1 MATLKVVRRGDLG
14 THKVR
19 RIRTNGMVPAIIYG
33 HKEEPVPV
41 TINHLELLE
50 ALHQRSRLLELD
62 LEGQKHNVLIKQV
75 QYDALGQD
83 VLHVDLTRVSL
94 DERVEVTVPLLLRG
108 KLAATE
114 EGGVITQLVAAI
126 HVECLVTAIPED
138 IRFSVVELKIG
149 DSVKASQLTLPPGA
163 KLLLDP
169 ETLVCTVSLVTE
181 AEVAVP
187 VEAGAAEPEVI
198 GEKKEEGAEGEEAAA
213 PEKPK
218 AKEEKKEK
226 EKEKGKE

>member
-1 MATLKVVRRGDLG
+1 MAKLKAVRRSEQG
-14 THKVR
+14 THQVR
-19 RIRTNGMVPAIIYG
+19 RLRKGGRLPAIIYG
-33 HKEEPVPV
+33 HKEEPVAV
-41 TINHLELLE
+41 AMDKHDLLA

-62 LEGQKHNVLIKQV
+62 LEGQMQNVLIKQV
-75 QYDALGQD
+75 QYDPLGQD

-114 EGGVITQLVAAI
+114 EGGVITQLVAAV

-138 IRFSVVELKIG
+138 IRFSVAALKIG
-149 DSVKASQLTLPPGA
+149 DSVKAGQLTLPPGA

-198 GEKKEEGAEGEEAAA
+198 GEKKEEAAEGEEAAPA
-213 PEKPK
+213 AEKPK

-226 EKEKGKE
+226 E